1 MTTVINAVPSN
12 VVEVLGSNNSIL
24 AVVVVAVILGL
35 SMNALGDKAATIKS
49 LLQNL
54 NDIVQVYM
62 DFLINKVSPIAI
74 FCMLARTFATYGT
87 EYIRPTLTFMIATI
101 FISLA
106 LVVTIYPIGIFL
118 LTGLNPFK
126 FAKKIFKVGM
136 FAAATQSSAAT
147 LPLNRKTCME
157 ELGCSKE
164 ISSFVLP
171 MGMTINMN
179 GTTAMHM
186 VAITFIATAAGI
198 NITPTQLIT
207 AASPTQKVGGTASSK
222 LPKVTHA
229 VKMESLLDAFSFDEL
244 RDFDRRVR
252 EAGVEPEYVVEIKID
267 GLSCS
272 LEYENGQLVR
282 ASTRGDGVVG
292 EDVTA
297 NVRAIRSIPK
307 TLKDAPEFLE
317 VRGEVY
323 MPHEAFQHLCAEQ
336 ELQGAAPFK
345 NPRNAAAG
353 SLRQKDARITGSR
366 GLSIFVFNVQQ
377 IRGKTLTK
385 HSESLDYLKSLG
397 LPVSPRY
404 HVVHDIEDA
413 IAEIENIGQNR
424 SKLDFDM
431 DGAVIK
437 VNDFAQREL
446 MGSTNKFPR
455 WAIAF
460 KYPPEVK
467 ETTLRSIEVAVGR
480 TGVLTPTAC
489 FDPVFLA
496 GTTVARATLH
506 NEDFIRQFG
515 LCIGDT
521 IQVRKAGDIIPEV
534 IGVTHHAEGAE
545 PYTMPTVCPSCGAP
559 VVHLEDEAALRCVNP
574 ECPAQALRNII
585 HFASRDAMDIEGLG
599 EAVATQL
606 VEKELVHSAAD
617 IYTLTREQLLEL
629 DKFKE
634 KSADNLLQA
643 ITASKQNNLD
653 KLLFGFGI
661 RNIGDKAAALLAEH
675 FGTLQ
680 AIREATA
687 EQISQIDG
695 FGGVMAQSVVEFF
708 AKEGTTDLV
717 HRLADAGVNMQ
728 WKGEPKGDKLAGKTL
743 VVTGTLETLSRN
755 EAEALIVKNGG
766 KASGSVSKKTA
777 YVVAGAAA
785 GSKLTKAQALGV
797 PVLTEQ
803 EFLAMLQDAPAEQE
817 TT

>member
-1 MTTVINAVPSN
+1 MELEQARKR
-12 VVEVLGSNNSIL
+12 VEELR
-24 AVVVVAVILGL
+24 AVIEKNNRLYYDQDAPEL
-35 SMNALGDKAATIKS
+35 EDFEYDALMRE
-49 LLQNL
+49 L
-54 NDIVQVYM
+54 
-62 DFLINKVSPIAI
+62 
-74 FCMLARTFATYGT
+74 R
-87 EYIRPTLTFMIATI
+87 
-101 FISLA
+101 A
-106 LVVTIYPIGIFL
+106 LENQFPQL
-118 LTGLNPFK
+118 LT
-126 FAKKIFKVGM
+126 
-136 FAAATQSSAAT
+136 
-147 LPLNRKTCME
+147 E
-157 ELGCSKE
+157 D
-164 ISSFVLP
+164 
-171 MGMTINMN
+171 
-179 GTTAMHM
+179 
-186 VAITFIATAAGI
+186 
-198 NITPTQLIT
+198 
-207 AASPTQKVGGTASSK
+207 SPTQKVGGTASSK
-222 LPKVTHA
+222 LPKVTHS
-229 VKMESLLDAFSFDEL
+229 VKMESLLDAFSYDEL

-252 EAGVEPEYVVEIKID
+252 DAGIEPEYVVEIKID

-272 LEYENGQLVR
+272 LEYENGELVR

-297 NVRAIRSIPK
+297 NVRAIKKIPK
-307 TLKDAPEFLE
+307 KLKNAPEFLE

-353 SLRQKDARITGSR
+353 SLRQKDAKITGSR
-366 GLSIFVFNVQQ
+366 GLSIFIFNVQQ
-377 IRGKTLTK
+377 VRGKELTT
-385 HSESLDYLKSLG
+385 HAESLDYLKSLG

-404 HVVHDIEDA
+404 HIVHDIEDA
-413 IAEIENIGQNR
+413 IKEIEQIGQNR

-437 VNDFAQREL
+437 VNHFAQRDL

-534 IGVTHHAEGAE
+534 IGVVCHPEDAV
-545 PYTMPTVCPSCGAP
+545 PYQMPKVCPSCGAP

-574 ECPAQALRNII
+574 ECPAQSLRNII
-585 HFASRDAMDIEGLG
+585 HFASRDAMDIDGLG
-599 EAVATQL
+599 TAVATQL
-606 VEKELVHSAAD
+606 VEKGLVHTVSD
-617 IYTLTREQLLEL
+617 LYDLTLEQLLTLE
-629 DKFKE
+629 KFKE
-634 KSADNLLQA
+634 KKATNLLHA
-643 ITASKQNNLD
+643 IENSKQNNLD

-675 FGTLQ
+675 FGTLE
-680 AIREATA
+680 AIREADI
-687 EQISQIDG
+687 EKISEIDG
-695 FGGVMAQSVVEFF
+695 FGGVMGQSVVEFF
-708 AKEGTTDLV
+708 AKDGTTDLIR
-717 HRLADAGVNMQ
+717 RLADAGVNMT
-728 WKGEPKGDKLAGKTL
+728 WKGEPKGDKLAGMTL

-777 YVVAGAAA
+777 YVVAGTAA

-797 PVLTEQ
+797 PVLTEE
-803 EFLAMLQDAPAEQE
+803 EFLAMLRDEPEA
-817 TT
+817 

>member
-1 MTTVINAVPSN
+1 MELEQAQKR
-12 VVEVLGSNNSIL
+12 VEELR
-24 AVVVVAVILGL
+24 AVIEKNNRLYYDQDAPEL
-35 SMNALGDKAATIKS
+35 EDYQYDALTRELRELEAAFPQ
-49 LLQNL
+49 L
-54 NDIVQVYM
+54 
-62 DFLINKVSPIAI
+62 VSE
-74 FCMLARTFATYGT
+74 T
-87 EYIRPTLTFMIATI
+87 
-101 FISLA
+101 
-106 LVVTIYPIGIFL
+106 
-118 LTGLNPFK
+118 
-126 FAKKIFKVGM
+126 
-136 FAAATQSSAAT
+136 
-147 LPLNRKTCME
+147 
-157 ELGCSKE
+157 
-164 ISSFVLP
+164 
-171 MGMTINMN
+171 
-179 GTTAMHM
+179 
-186 VAITFIATAAGI
+186 
-198 NITPTQLIT
+198 
-207 AASPTQKVGGTASSK
+207 SPTQHVGGTASSRFA
-222 LPKVTHA
+222 KVTHA
-229 VKMESLLDAFSFDEL
+229 VKMESLLDAFSYEEL

-252 EAGVEPEYVVEIKID
+252 DAGIQPEYVVEIKID

-272 LEYENGQLVR
+272 LEYENGTLVR
-282 ASTRGDGVVG
+282 ASTRGDGLVG

-297 NVRAIRSIPK
+297 NVMAIRRVPK
-307 TLKDAPEFLE
+307 QLKDAPEYLE

-323 MPHEAFQHLCAEQ
+323 MPHQAFQKLCAEQ
-336 ELQGAAPFK
+336 ELLGAAPFK

-353 SLRQKDARITGSR
+353 SLRQKDAKVTAGR

-377 IRGKTLTK
+377 IRGKTLSS
-385 HSESLDYLKSLG
+385 HAESLDYLKSLG

-404 HVVHDIEDA
+404 HVVRDIEDA
-413 IAEIENIGQNR
+413 IQEIEQIGQNR
-424 SKLDFDM
+424 AKLDFDM

-437 VNDFAQREL
+437 INAFDQRGL
-446 MGSTNKFPR
+446 LGSTNKFPR

-496 GTTVARATLH
+496 GTTVGRATLH
-506 NEDFIRQFG
+506 NEDFIRQLG

-534 IGVTHHAEGAE
+534 IAVTAHAQDAQ
-545 PYTMPTVCPSCGAP
+545 PYQMPAVCPSCGAP

-585 HFASRDAMDIEGLG
+585 HFASRDAMDIDGLG
-599 EAVATQL
+599 TAVATQL
-606 VEKELVHSAAD
+606 VSKGMVHSAAD
-617 IYTLTREQLLEL
+617 LYTLTLEQLLTL

-634 KSADNLLQA
+634 KSATNLLQA
-643 ITASKQNNLD
+643 IQHSKQNNLD

-675 FGTLQ
+675 FGSMQ

-687 EQISQIDG
+687 EQIGEIDG
-695 FGGVMAQSVVEFF
+695 FGGVMAQSVLEFF
-708 AKEGTTDLV
+708 AKEGTADLV
-717 HRLADAGVNMQ
+717 HRLADCGVNMQ

-743 VVTGTLETLSRN
+743 VVTGTLETLSRS

-766 KASGSVSKKTA
+766 KASGSVSKKTS

-803 EFLAMLQDAPAEQE
+803 EFLAMLE
-817 TT
+817 

>member
-1 MTTVINAVPSN
+1 MLELEQAKQRVQELRTVI
-12 VVEVLGSNNSIL
+12 EKNNRL
-24 AVVVVAVILGL
+24 YYDQDAPELEDFEYD
-35 SMNALGDKAATIKS
+35 ALTRELKELEAA
-49 LLQNL
+49 
-54 NDIVQVYM
+54 Y
-62 DFLINKVSPIAI
+62 P
-74 FCMLARTFATYGT
+74 
-87 EYIRPTLTFMIATI
+87 E
-101 FISLA
+101 
-106 LVVTIYPIGIFL
+106 LV
-118 LTGLNPFK
+118 
-126 FAKKIFKVGM
+126 
-136 FAAATQSSAAT
+136 
-147 LPLNRKTCME
+147 
-157 ELGCSKE
+157 
-164 ISSFVLP
+164 
-171 MGMTINMN
+171 
-179 GTTAMHM
+179 
-186 VAITFIATAAGI
+186 
-198 NITPTQLIT
+198 TP
-207 AASPTQKVGGTASSK
+207 ASPTQHVGGTPSGRFA
-222 LPKVTHA
+222 KVTHA
-229 VKMESLLDAFSFDEL
+229 VKMESLLDAFSYDEL
-244 RDFDRRVR
+244 HDFDHRVQ
-252 EAGVEPEYVVEIKID
+252 EAGVTPEYVVEIKID

-272 LEYENGQLVR
+272 LEYENGELVR

-297 NVRAIRSIPK
+297 NVKAIRRIPK
-307 TLKDAPEFLE
+307 HLEGAPEFLE

-323 MPHEAFQHLCAEQ
+323 MPHEAFQKLCAAQ

-353 SLRQKDARITGSR
+353 SLRQKDAKITGSR
-366 GLSIFVFNVQQ
+366 GLSIFIFNVQQ
-377 IRGKTLTK
+377 IRGKELTT
-385 HSESLDYLKSLG
+385 HAESLDYLKSLG

-404 HVVHDIEDA
+404 HIVHDIEDA
-413 IAEIENIGQNR
+413 IAEIEQIGQNR

-437 VNDFAQREL
+437 VNNFAQRDL

-467 ETTLRSIEVAVGR
+467 ETVLRSIDVAVGR

-506 NEDFIRQFG
+506 NEDFIKQFG

-534 IGVTHHAEGAE
+534 IGVTKHAEDAE
-545 PYTMPTVCPSCGAP
+545 PYQMPEICPSCGAP

-574 ECPAQALRNII
+574 ECPAQALRNLI
-585 HFASRDAMDIEGLG
+585 HFASRDAMDIDGLG
-599 EAVATQL
+599 TAVATQL
-606 VEKELVHSAAD
+606 VEKGLVHSAAD
-617 IYTLTREQLLEL
+617 IYTLTMEQLLTLE
-629 DKFKE
+629 KFKE
-634 KSADNLLQA
+634 KSAANLLQA
-643 ITASKQNNLD
+643 IERSKQNNLD

-675 FGTLQ
+675 FGSMQ
-680 AIREATA
+680 AIREATI
-687 EQISQIDG
+687 ESISEIDG

-708 AKEGTTDLV
+708 AKDGTTDLI

-766 KASGSVSKKTA
+766 KASGSVSKKTS

-785 GSKLTKAQALGV
+785 GSKLTKARSLGV
-797 PVLTEQ
+797 TVLTEA
-803 EFLAMLQDAPAEQE
+803 EFLAMLEN
-817 TT
+817 

>member
-1 MTTVINAVPSN
+1 MELEQAQKR
-12 VVEVLGSNNSIL
+12 VEELR
-24 AVVVVAVILGL
+24 AVIEKNNRLYYDQDAPEL
-35 SMNALGDKAATIKS
+35 EDYQYDALTRELRELEAAFPQ
-49 LLQNL
+49 L
-54 NDIVQVYM
+54 
-62 DFLINKVSPIAI
+62 VSE
-74 FCMLARTFATYGT
+74 T
-87 EYIRPTLTFMIATI
+87 
-101 FISLA
+101 
-106 LVVTIYPIGIFL
+106 
-118 LTGLNPFK
+118 
-126 FAKKIFKVGM
+126 
-136 FAAATQSSAAT
+136 
-147 LPLNRKTCME
+147 
-157 ELGCSKE
+157 
-164 ISSFVLP
+164 
-171 MGMTINMN
+171 
-179 GTTAMHM
+179 
-186 VAITFIATAAGI
+186 
-198 NITPTQLIT
+198 
-207 AASPTQKVGGTASSK
+207 SPTQHVGGTASSRFA
-222 LPKVTHA
+222 KVTHA
-229 VKMESLLDAFSFDEL
+229 VKMESLLDAFSYEEL

-252 EAGVEPEYVVEIKID
+252 DAGIQPEYVVEIKID

-272 LEYENGQLVR
+272 LEYENGTLVR
-282 ASTRGDGVVG
+282 ASTRGDGLVG

-297 NVRAIRSIPK
+297 NVMAIRRVPK
-307 TLKDAPEFLE
+307 QLKDAPEYLE

-323 MPHEAFQHLCAEQ
+323 MPHQAFQKLCAEQ

-353 SLRQKDARITGSR
+353 SLRQKDAKVTAGR

-377 IRGKTLTK
+377 IRGKTLSS
-385 HSESLDYLKSLG
+385 HAESLDYLKSLG

-404 HVVHDIEDA
+404 HVVRDIEDA
-413 IAEIENIGQNR
+413 IQEIEQIGQNR
-424 SKLDFDM
+424 AKLDFDM

-437 VNDFAQREL
+437 VNAFDQRGL
-446 MGSTNKFPR
+446 LGSTNKFPR

-496 GTTVARATLH
+496 GTTVGRATLH
-506 NEDFIRQFG
+506 NEDFIRQLG

-534 IGVTHHAEGAE
+534 IAVTAHAQDAQ
-545 PYTMPTVCPSCGAP
+545 PYQMPAVCPSCGAP

-585 HFASRDAMDIEGLG
+585 HFASRDAMDIDGLG
-599 EAVATQL
+599 TAVATQL
-606 VEKELVHSAAD
+606 VSKGMVHSAAD
-617 IYTLTREQLLEL
+617 LYTLTLEQLLTL

-634 KSADNLLQA
+634 KSATNLLQA
-643 ITASKQNNLD
+643 IQHSKQNNLD

-675 FGTLQ
+675 FGSMQ

-687 EQISQIDG
+687 EQIGEIDG
-695 FGGVMAQSVVEFF
+695 FGGVMAQSVLEFF
-708 AKEGTTDLV
+708 AKEGTADLV
-717 HRLADAGVNMQ
+717 HRLADRGVNMQ

-743 VVTGTLETLSRN
+743 VVTGTLETLSRS

-766 KASGSVSKKTA
+766 KASGSVSKKTS

-803 EFLAMLQDAPAEQE
+803 EFLGMLE
-817 TT
+817 

>member
-1 MTTVINAVPSN
+1 MELEQARKRA
-12 VVEVLGSNNSIL
+12 EELR
-24 AVVVVAVILGL
+24 AVIEKNNRLYYDQDAPEL
-35 SMNALGDKAATIKS
+35 EDFEYDALTRELKALEA
-49 LLQNL
+49 
-54 NDIVQVYM
+54 QV
-62 DFLINKVSPIAI
+62 P
-74 FCMLARTFATYGT
+74 
-87 EYIRPTLTFMIATI
+87 E
-101 FISLA
+101 
-106 LVVTIYPIGIFL
+106 LV
-118 LTGLNPFK
+118 
-126 FAKKIFKVGM
+126 
-136 FAAATQSSAAT
+136 
-147 LPLNRKTCME
+147 
-157 ELGCSKE
+157 
-164 ISSFVLP
+164 
-171 MGMTINMN
+171 
-179 GTTAMHM
+179 
-186 VAITFIATAAGI
+186 
-198 NITPTQLIT
+198 TPN
-207 AASPTQKVGGTASSK
+207 SPTQKVGGTPSGRFA
-222 LPKVTHA
+222 KVTHA
-229 VKMESLLDAFSFDEL
+229 VKMESLLDAFSYEEL

-252 EAGVEPEYVVEIKID
+252 EAGIEPEYVVEIKID

-272 LEYENGQLVR
+272 LEYENGELVR

-292 EDVTA
+292 EDVTR
-297 NVRAIRSIPK
+297 NVRAIRRIPK

-353 SLRQKDARITGSR
+353 SLRQKDAKITGSR
-366 GLSIFVFNVQQ
+366 GLSIFIFNVQQ
-377 IRGKTLTK
+377 IRGKELTT

-404 HVVHDIEDA
+404 HVVHDIEQA
-413 IAEIENIGQNR
+413 IAEIEQIGQNR

-437 VNDFAQREL
+437 VNNFAQRDR

-534 IGVTHHAEGAE
+534 IGVTRHAEGAE
-545 PYTMPTVCPSCGAP
+545 PFAMPTVCPSCGAP

-574 ECPAQALRNII
+574 ECPAQSLRNII
-585 HFASRDAMDIEGLG
+585 HFASRDAMDIDGLG
-599 EAVATQL
+599 TAAATQL
-606 VEKELVHSAAD
+606 VEKGMVHSAAD
-617 IYTLTREQLLEL
+617 LYDLTREQLLTL

-634 KSADNLLQA
+634 KSADNLLAA
-643 ITASKQNNLD
+643 IERSKENNLD

-680 AIREATA
+680 AIREASI
-687 EQISQIDG
+687 EQISGIDG

-708 AKEGTTDLV
+708 AKDGTSDLV
-717 HRLADAGVNMQ
+717 HRLADAGLNMQ

-766 KASGSVSKKTA
+766 KASGSVSKKTT
-777 YVVAGAAA
+777 YVVAGTAA

-797 PVLTEQ
+797 PVLTEA
-803 EFLAMLQDAPAEQE
+803 EFLDLLKDES
-817 TT
+817 

>member
-1 MTTVINAVPSN
+1 MELEQAQKR
-12 VVEVLGSNNSIL
+12 VEELR
-24 AVVVVAVILGL
+24 AVIEKNNRLYYDQDAPEL
-35 SMNALGDKAATIKS
+35 EDYQYDALTRELRELEAAFPQ
-49 LLQNL
+49 L
-54 NDIVQVYM
+54 
-62 DFLINKVSPIAI
+62 VSE
-74 FCMLARTFATYGT
+74 T
-87 EYIRPTLTFMIATI
+87 
-101 FISLA
+101 
-106 LVVTIYPIGIFL
+106 
-118 LTGLNPFK
+118 
-126 FAKKIFKVGM
+126 
-136 FAAATQSSAAT
+136 
-147 LPLNRKTCME
+147 
-157 ELGCSKE
+157 
-164 ISSFVLP
+164 
-171 MGMTINMN
+171 
-179 GTTAMHM
+179 
-186 VAITFIATAAGI
+186 
-198 NITPTQLIT
+198 
-207 AASPTQKVGGTASSK
+207 SPTQHVGGTASSRFA
-222 LPKVTHA
+222 KVTHA
-229 VKMESLLDAFSFDEL
+229 VKMESLLDAFSYEEL

-252 EAGVEPEYVVEIKID
+252 DAGIQPEYVVEIKID

-272 LEYENGQLVR
+272 LEYENGTLVR
-282 ASTRGDGVVG
+282 ASTRGDGLVG

-297 NVRAIRSIPK
+297 NVMAIRRVPK
-307 TLKDAPEFLE
+307 QLKDAPEYLE

-323 MPHEAFQHLCAEQ
+323 MPHQAFQKLCAEQ

-353 SLRQKDARITGSR
+353 SLRQKDAKVTAGR

-377 IRGKTLTK
+377 IRGKTLSS
-385 HSESLDYLKSLG
+385 HAESLDYLKSLG

-404 HVVHDIEDA
+404 HVVRDIEDA
-413 IAEIENIGQNR
+413 IQEIEQIGQNR
-424 SKLDFDM
+424 AKLDFDM

-437 VNDFAQREL
+437 VNAFDQRGL
-446 MGSTNKFPR
+446 LGSTNKFPR

-496 GTTVARATLH
+496 GTTVGRATLH
-506 NEDFIRQFG
+506 NEDFIRQLG
-515 LCIGDT
+515 LCIGDS

-534 IGVTHHAEGAE
+534 IAVTAHAQDAQ
-545 PYTMPTVCPSCGAP
+545 PYQMPAVCPSCGAP

-585 HFASRDAMDIEGLG
+585 HFASRDAMDIDGLG
-599 EAVATQL
+599 TAVATQL
-606 VEKELVHSAAD
+606 VSKGMVHSAAD
-617 IYTLTREQLLEL
+617 LYTLTLEQLLTL

-634 KSADNLLQA
+634 KSATNLLQA
-643 ITASKQNNLD
+643 IQHSKQNNLD

-675 FGTLQ
+675 FGSMQ

-687 EQISQIDG
+687 EQIGEIDG
-695 FGGVMAQSVVEFF
+695 FGGVMAQSVLEFF
-708 AKEGTTDLV
+708 AKEGTADLV
-717 HRLADAGVNMQ
+717 HRLADRGVNMQ

-743 VVTGTLETLSRN
+743 VVTGTLETLSRS

-766 KASGSVSKKTA
+766 KASGSVSKKTS

-803 EFLAMLQDAPAEQE
+803 EFLAMLE
-817 TT
+817 

>member
-1 MTTVINAVPSN
+1 MEQSSLFGDGVDIDTEAPASADAAALTDARAQAAARAAELRHELDYHAYRYYMLDAPEITDAAFDKML
-12 VVEVLGSNNSIL
+12 VELQEIEAAYPDLVTPDSYTQRVGGYVSEQFTPVTHM
-24 AVVVVAVILGL
+24 ARMY
-35 SMNALGDKAATIKS
+35 SMDDAMDLDELDAWLQRTEDALGAGS
-49 LLQNL
+49 
-54 NDIVQVYM
+54 V
-62 DFLINKVSPIAI
+62 
-74 FCMLARTFATYGT
+74 TY
-87 EYIRPTLTFMIATI
+87 
-101 FISLA
+101 
-106 LVVTIYPIGIFL
+106 
-118 LTGLNPFK
+118 
-126 FAKKIFKVGM
+126 
-136 FAAATQSSAAT
+136 
-147 LPLNRKTCME
+147 TC
-157 ELGCSKE
+157 EL
-164 ISSFVLP
+164 
-171 MGMTINMN
+171 
-179 GTTAMHM
+179 
-186 VAITFIATAAGI
+186 
-198 NITPTQLIT
+198 
-207 AASPTQKVGGTASSK
+207 
-222 LPKVTHA
+222 
-229 VKMESLLDAFSFDEL
+229 
-244 RDFDRRVR
+244 
-252 EAGVEPEYVVEIKID
+252 KID
-267 GLSCS
+267 GLGVA
-272 LEYENGQLVR
+272 LTYQNGTFVR
-282 ASTRGDGVVG
+282 AATRGDGTTG
-292 EDVTA
+292 EDVSL
-297 NVRAIRSIPK
+297 NVRTIKDVPMHLSEPALAHMGADRERAI
-307 TLKDAPEFLE
+307 E

-323 MPHEAFQHLCAEQ
+323 MPHEAFQKLCAEQ

-353 SLRQKDARITGSR
+353 SLRQKDAKITGSR

-377 IRGKTLTK
+377 IRGKELTR
-385 HSESLDYLKSLG
+385 HSDSLDYLKSLG

-404 HVVHDIEDA
+404 HVVHDIEQA
-413 IAEIENIGQNR
+413 IAEIEQIGQNR

-437 VNDFAQREL
+437 VNDFAQREQ

-534 IGVTHHAEGAE
+534 IGVTRRAEDAQ
-545 PYTMPTVCPSCGAP
+545 PYEMPTVCPSCGAP

-585 HFASRDAMDIEGLG
+585 HFASRDAMDIDGLG
-599 EAVATQL
+599 TAVATQL
-606 VEKELVHSAAD
+606 VEKGMVHSAAD
-617 IYTLTREQLLEL
+617 IYALSREQLLTL

-634 KSADNLLQA
+634 KSADNLLNA
-643 ITASKQNNLD
+643 IQRSKENNLD

-675 FGTLQ
+675 FGSLQ
-680 AIREATA
+680 AIREADA
-687 EQISQIDG
+687 AAIGEIDG

-766 KASGSVSKKTA
+766 KASGSVSKKTS
-777 YVVAGAAA
+777 YVVAGTAA

-797 PVLTEQ
+797 PVLTEA
-803 EFLAMLQDAPAEQE
+803 EFLDLLKEE
-817 TT
+817 

>member
-1 MTTVINAVPSN
+1 MELEQAQKR
-12 VVEVLGSNNSIL
+12 VEELR
-24 AVVVVAVILGL
+24 AVIEKNNRLYYDQDAPEL
-35 SMNALGDKAATIKS
+35 EDYQYDALTRELRELEAAFPQ
-49 LLQNL
+49 L
-54 NDIVQVYM
+54 
-62 DFLINKVSPIAI
+62 VSE
-74 FCMLARTFATYGT
+74 T
-87 EYIRPTLTFMIATI
+87 
-101 FISLA
+101 
-106 LVVTIYPIGIFL
+106 
-118 LTGLNPFK
+118 
-126 FAKKIFKVGM
+126 
-136 FAAATQSSAAT
+136 
-147 LPLNRKTCME
+147 
-157 ELGCSKE
+157 
-164 ISSFVLP
+164 
-171 MGMTINMN
+171 
-179 GTTAMHM
+179 
-186 VAITFIATAAGI
+186 
-198 NITPTQLIT
+198 
-207 AASPTQKVGGTASSK
+207 SPTQHVGGTASSRFA
-222 LPKVTHA
+222 KVTHA
-229 VKMESLLDAFSFDEL
+229 VKMESLLDAFSYEEL

-252 EAGVEPEYVVEIKID
+252 DAGIQPEYVVEIKID

-272 LEYENGQLVR
+272 LEYENGTLVR
-282 ASTRGDGVVG
+282 ASTRGDGLVG

-297 NVRAIRSIPK
+297 NVMAIRRVPK
-307 TLKDAPEFLE
+307 QLKDAPEYLE

-323 MPHEAFQHLCAEQ
+323 MPHQAFQKLCAEQ

-353 SLRQKDARITGSR
+353 SLRQKDAKVTAGR

-377 IRGKTLTK
+377 IRGKTLSS
-385 HSESLDYLKSLG
+385 HAESLDYLKSLG

-404 HVVHDIEDA
+404 HVVRDIEDA
-413 IAEIENIGQNR
+413 IQEIEQIGQNR
-424 SKLDFDM
+424 AKLDFDM

-437 VNDFAQREL
+437 VNAFDQRGL
-446 MGSTNKFPR
+446 LGSTNKFPR

-496 GTTVARATLH
+496 GTTVGRATLH
-506 NEDFIRQFG
+506 NEDFIRQLG

-534 IGVTHHAEGAE
+534 IAVTAHAQDAQ
-545 PYTMPTVCPSCGAP
+545 PYQMPAVCPSCGAP

-585 HFASRDAMDIEGLG
+585 HFASRDAMDIDGLG
-599 EAVATQL
+599 TAVATQL
-606 VEKELVHSAAD
+606 VSKGMVHSAAD
-617 IYTLTREQLLEL
+617 LYTLTLEQLLTL

-634 KSADNLLQA
+634 KSATNLLQA
-643 ITASKQNNLD
+643 IQHSKQNNLD

-675 FGTLQ
+675 FGSMQ

-687 EQISQIDG
+687 EQIGEIDG
-695 FGGVMAQSVVEFF
+695 FGGVMAQSVLEFF
-708 AKEGTTDLV
+708 AKEGTADLV
-717 HRLADAGVNMQ
+717 YRLADCGVNMQ

-743 VVTGTLETLSRN
+743 VVTGTLETLSRS

-766 KASGSVSKKTA
+766 KASGSVSKKTS

-803 EFLAMLQDAPAEQE
+803 EFLAMLE
-817 TT
+817 

>member
-1 MTTVINAVPSN
+1 MELEQAQKR
-12 VVEVLGSNNSIL
+12 VEELR
-24 AVVVVAVILGL
+24 AVIEKNNRLYYDQDAPEL
-35 SMNALGDKAATIKS
+35 EDY
-49 LLQNL
+49 QY
-54 NDIVQVYM
+54 D
-62 DFLINKVSPIAI
+62 
-74 FCMLARTFATYGT
+74 
-87 EYIRPTLTFMIATI
+87 TLTRELRELEAAFPQ
-101 FISLA
+101 
-106 LVVTIYPIGIFL
+106 LVSET
-118 LTGLNPFK
+118 
-126 FAKKIFKVGM
+126 
-136 FAAATQSSAAT
+136 
-147 LPLNRKTCME
+147 
-157 ELGCSKE
+157 
-164 ISSFVLP
+164 
-171 MGMTINMN
+171 
-179 GTTAMHM
+179 
-186 VAITFIATAAGI
+186 
-198 NITPTQLIT
+198 
-207 AASPTQKVGGTASSK
+207 SPTQHVGGTASSRFA
-222 LPKVTHA
+222 KVTHA
-229 VKMESLLDAFSFDEL
+229 VKMESLLDAFSYEEL

-252 EAGVEPEYVVEIKID
+252 DAGIQPEYVVEIKID

-272 LEYENGQLVR
+272 LEYENGTLVR
-282 ASTRGDGVVG
+282 ASTRGDGLVG
-292 EDVTA
+292 EDVTT
-297 NVRAIRSIPK
+297 NVMAIRRVPK
-307 TLKDAPEFLE
+307 QLKDAPEYLE

-323 MPHEAFQHLCAEQ
+323 MPHQAFQKLCAEQ

-353 SLRQKDARITGSR
+353 SLRQKDAKVTAGR

-377 IRGKTLTK
+377 IRGKTLSS
-385 HSESLDYLKSLG
+385 HAESLDYLKSLG

-404 HVVHDIEDA
+404 HVVRDIEDA
-413 IAEIENIGQNR
+413 IQEIEQIGQNR
-424 SKLDFDM
+424 AKLDFDM

-437 VNDFAQREL
+437 VNAFDQRGL
-446 MGSTNKFPR
+446 LGSTNKFPR

-496 GTTVARATLH
+496 GTTVGRATLH
-506 NEDFIRQFG
+506 NEDFIRQLG

-534 IGVTHHAEGAE
+534 IAVTAHAQDAQ
-545 PYTMPTVCPSCGAP
+545 PYQMPAVCPSCGAP

-585 HFASRDAMDIEGLG
+585 HFASRDAMDIDGLG
-599 EAVATQL
+599 TAVATQL
-606 VEKELVHSAAD
+606 VSKGMVHSAAD
-617 IYTLTREQLLEL
+617 LYTLTLEQLLTL

-634 KSADNLLQA
+634 KSATNLLQA
-643 ITASKQNNLD
+643 IQHSKQNNLD

-675 FGTLQ
+675 FGSMQ

-687 EQISQIDG
+687 EQIGEIDG
-695 FGGVMAQSVVEFF
+695 FGGVMAQSVLEFF
-708 AKEGTTDLV
+708 AKEGTADLV
-717 HRLADAGVNMQ
+717 HRLADCGVNMQ

-743 VVTGTLETLSRN
+743 VVTGTLETLSRS

-766 KASGSVSKKTA
+766 KASGSVSKKTS

-803 EFLAMLQDAPAEQE
+803 EFLAMLE
-817 TT
+817 